1 MYLKTTIYLLSIQLV
16 TSQNRTISQI
26 LAGSQA
32 IKKQRYKENPFI
44 EYYKVSNIY
53 CSERTL
59 YTVLFYGAAYE
70 QTLLFP
76 ASPRWEFRLGALS
89 VPWSHSQGTGTAAI
103 TNHF

>member
-53 CSERTL
+53 CAE
-59 YTVLFYGAAYE
+59 
-70 QTLLFP
+70 
-76 ASPRWEFRLGALS
+76 
-89 VPWSHSQGTGTAAI
+89 
-103 TNHF
+103 